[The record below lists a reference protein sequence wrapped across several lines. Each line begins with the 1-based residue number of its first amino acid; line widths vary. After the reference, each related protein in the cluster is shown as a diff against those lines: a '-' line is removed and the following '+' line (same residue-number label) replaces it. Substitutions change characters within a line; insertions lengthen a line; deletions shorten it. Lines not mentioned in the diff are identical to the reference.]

1 MWYLTTPKRWRTMP
15 SFRPNCP
22 ASLALLALAAA
33 CAESPS
39 GPREPVGDQLDSLIV
54 TATVLDTEVSPVPD
68 RSPWIECRVRI
79 DVRAA
84 GPVDGPIELKRIDH
98 AFFTGVDTQTPA
110 DTIIA
115 TANRLTVE
123 FGRRTLYGNTLTSE
137 WDLRADAPYE
147 LRAVLQFEDHT
158 GDDGVAPFSFRC
170 GPSLDDDSTAAPPV
184 IGELSFA
191 PSGETVEL
199 GTPVSIHY
207 EASSTLGLWET
218 WLIVTHASGTDTVRL
233 NEGLIE
239 NTARTVPYPHPSSSV
254 LGDRM
259 SVRVVTFDAALR
271 SAETAPALTPALVDT
286 TAPWVGYRTLA
297 GGSFDGC
304 TPTYCA
310 VAEGDSIHGTIN
322 TFEESE
328 GTTLRLSYGAPL
340 DRTDTVPIVNGW
352 FQFRAP
358 PIETP
363 GIYEV
368 TATVIDRHGNDTT
381 FAFGSINVY
390 PVHDAQPLPT
400 AVVSGHPS
408 EAVGRFAVPDFDRGR
423 FYLYSSPDSGSSVYV
438 FDLPDLNQ
446 LPPIELSGM
455 PGGLDVSASGVL
467 VATLPEAHAVEF
479 RNPDGGLLRTIPITA
494 VAAADGYQAGHVV
507 LTSEG
512 TLVMTLNRGGWTEDW
527 SGVVV
532 EIDTIAGTQTLLVDS
547 VAGAGYHFQIGRSG
561 DGSRLV
567 RVEQRK
573 NYLDCSRVLDV
584 ATGALSNC
592 QWVGFLGLPQGNL
605 SGTRWG
611 GATSVFDEDMAGV
624 GGYPLGDSRDTT
636 APHPTATDFA
646 YVATGRGL
654 VRFRIADGLILDA
667 RPALH
672 MIVGDLWISPDGT
685 LAVGAGRVWGGPWP
699 NSDMH
704 VFATPLN

>member
-1 MWYLTTPKRWRTMP
+1 MP
-15 SFRPNCP
+15 SFRQTCP
-22 ASLALLALAAA
+22 VSLAILVLAAA
-33 CAESPS
+33 CSESPS
-39 GPREPVGDQLDSLIV
+39 GPREPVEGQLDSLIV
-54 TATVLDTEVSPVPD
+54 TATVLETKVSPVPD

-98 AFFTGVDTQTPA
+98 AFFTGLDADIPA

-123 FGRRTLYGNTLTSE
+123 FGDRTLYRNTLTSE

-170 GPSLDDDSTAAPPV
+170 GPSLEDDSTAAAPV
-184 IGELSFA
+184 ITELSVA
-191 PSGETVEL
+191 PGGGTVEL
-199 GTPVSIHY
+199 GTPVSITY
-207 EASSTLGLWET
+207 KASAPLGAWET
-218 WLIVTHASGTDTVRL
+218 WLIVTHALGTDTLRM
-233 NEGLIE
+233 NEGLVQ
-239 NTARTVPYPHPSSSV
+239 NAMRTVAYNHPFGSE

-259 SVRVVTFDAALR
+259 TVRVITFDAALR
-271 SAETAPALTPALVDT
+271 SAESAPVLTPALDDT
-286 TAPWVGYRTLA
+286 TAPWVGYRLLA
-297 GGSFDGC
+297 GGYFNGC
-304 TPTYCA
+304 TPTSCA
-310 VAEGDSIHGTIN
+310 VAEGDSIPATIN
-322 TFEESE
+322 TFEASG
-328 GTTLRLSYGAPL
+328 GTTLRLSYGGPV
-340 DRTDTVPIVNGW
+340 DRTDEVQIVNGW
-352 FQFRAP
+352 FQFQAP

-368 TATVIDRHGNDTT
+368 SATVIDRHGNDTT
-381 FAFGSINVY
+381 FSFGSINVY
-390 PVHDAQPLPT
+390 PVHDAQPLRT

-408 EAVGRFAVPDFDRGR
+408 DAVGRFGVPDFGRRR
-423 FYLYSSPDSGSSVYV
+423 FYLYSSPDSGASVYV
-438 FDLPDLNQ
+438 FGLPDLNQ
-446 LPPIELSGM
+446 LGSLELSGM
-455 PGGLDVSASGVL
+455 PGGLDVTAAGVII
-467 VATLPEAHAVEF
+467 ATVPEAHVVEF
-479 RNPDGGLLRTIPITA
+479 RSPDGSLLRTIPITA
-494 VAAADGYQAGHVV
+494 VAATEGYRAGHVV
-507 LTSEG
+507 LTSSG
-512 TLVMTLNRGGWTEDW
+512 TLVTTLNRGGWTDDW

-532 EIDTIAGTQTLLVDS
+532 EIDTVGGTQTLLVDS
-547 VAGAGYHFQIGRSG
+547 VAGAGYHFQVGRSG

-573 NYLDCSRVLDV
+573 NYLECARVLDV

-592 QWVGFLGLPQGNL
+592 QWMGLPRGNL

-611 GATSVFDEDMAGV
+611 GATSVFDQDLNWV
-624 GGYPLGDSRDTT
+624 GGFHLGDSRDT
-636 APHPTATDFA
+636 AVPHPTETEFA
-646 YVATGRGL
+646 YVVTARGL
-654 VRFRIADGLILDA
+654 VRFRMADGLILDA